1 MALQRDELEKALRK
15 SLEFRSDLLIC
26 SPNPIIVI
34 NPDSSVRYVNPAL
47 ERLTG
52 FSSAELIGCEA
63 PYPWWTEETLRKTR
77 SDLENAMRDGAQ
89 KLVEFF
95 QKKNGEQFRVEITAA
110 PIMSGG
116 ELKYYLA
123 NWVDITERKKREEEL
138 EAHREHIKLI
148 NKILRH
154 DIINDLNVINSAL
167 RLYGR
172 SKKEELL
179 EEASAHV
186 NKSVKLINRM
196 RELETFISSHRDL
209 KLYSVTEVLKEVLAS
224 YPAIAFNIVGEGPV
238 LADESLNSVIDN
250 IISNAVVHGKT
261 DRIDIKIGGRGEY
274 CEIRIADYGVGIPE
288 ELKEKIFEERF
299 CMVKQGYRFGIV
311 YSQESDGNLW
321 RTRAC

>member
-1 MALQRDELEKALRK
+1 M
-15 SLEFRSDLLIC
+15 
-26 SPNPIIVI
+26 
-34 NPDSSVRYVNPAL
+34 
-47 ERLTG
+47 
-52 FSSAELIGCEA
+52 
-63 PYPWWTEETLRKTR
+63 
-77 SDLENAMRDGAQ
+77 
-89 KLVEFF
+89 
-95 QKKNGEQFRVEITAA
+95 
-110 PIMSGG
+110 MSGG

-123 NWVDITERKKREEEL
+123 NWVDITERKKAGEEL

>member
-1 MALQRDELEKALRK
+1 MEKAKILLVENEAITAKDIHDRLQDLNYAPAIALSGEQAIKQADEIKPDLVLMDVVLRGMDGIEAAGQIHDRFDIPIVYFSAYIDAERLQKTKGTEPFGYIIKPYDDSELRPTIEMALQRDELEKALRK

-95 QKKNGEQFRVEITAA
+95 QKKNGERFRVEITAA

-154 DIINDLNVINSAL
+154 DIINDLSVINSAL

-172 SKKEELL
+172 SKEEELL
-179 EEASAHV
+179 EEASV
-186 NKSVKLINRM
+186 
-196 RELETFISSHRDL
+196 
-209 KLYSVTEVLKEVLAS
+209 
-224 YPAIAFNIVGEGPV
+224 
-238 LADESLNSVIDN
+238 
-250 IISNAVVHGKT
+250 
-261 DRIDIKIGGRGEY
+261 
-274 CEIRIADYGVGIPE
+274 
-288 ELKEKIFEERF
+288 
-299 CMVKQGYRFGIV
+299 
-311 YSQESDGNLW
+311 
-321 RTRAC
+321 